1 MQFPINNLEIPEPL
15 KHIPQPP
22 KQLSVRGTFPNFE
35 KNKFL
40 CVVGSRKYT
49 SYGEDVC
56 RTLIADLAGYPI
68 VIVSG
73 LAHGIDRIA
82 HESALENNLLTIAF
96 PGSGLDD
103 KVLYPKAQYQLA
115 QNILM
120 SGGALVSEFKSDFSA
135 TLWSFVQRNRLMAG
149 LAHATLVI
157 EAEHKSGTR
166 VTARLATEYN
176 RDVFAVPGNIFSK
189 NSEGTNELIKL
200 GATPITCAQDILEA
214 LGFTVTETKPAE
226 LFSQCTPEE
235 EQVIRLLNNPKMK
248 GDLIRELGIP
258 IHKANILLSQMEL
271 KGLIKETGGEIR
283 RV

>member
-1 MQFPINNLEIPEPL
+1 MFPIQTFPIPEPL
-15 KHIPQPP
+15 HHIPQPP
-22 KQLSVRGTFPNFE
+22 KSLSIRGTFPDM
-35 KNKFL
+35 KKYKFL

-49 SYGEDVC
+49 SYGEDAC
-56 RTLIADLAGYPI
+56 RTLIAGLKGYPI
-68 VIVSG
+68 IIVSG

-82 HESALENNLLTIAF
+82 HESALENSLITVGF

-115 QNILM
+115 MQILNT
-120 SGGALVSEFKSDFSA
+120 GGALISEFKHDFNA

-176 RDVFAVPGNIFSK
+176 RDVLAVPGNIFSK
-189 NSEGTNELIKL
+189 NSEGTNELIRL
-200 GATPITCAQDILEA
+200 GAMPVTCSGDILEA
-214 LGFTVTETKPAE
+214 LGFQITETTPMD
-226 LFSQCTPEE
+226 LFSQCSPQ
-235 EQVIRLLNNPKMK
+235 EQSVIELLNTPKQK

-258 IHKANILLSQMEL
+258 VHKANILLSQMEL
-271 KGLIKETGGEIR
+271 SGFIKDVGGEIR

>member
-56 RTLIADLAGYPI
+56 RTLIAGLAGYPI

-226 LFSQCTPEE
+226 LFSQCSPEE

-248 GDLIRELGIP
+248 GDLIRELGFP

>member
-1 MQFPINNLEIPEPL
+1 MFPIENFTIPEPL
-15 KHIPQPP
+15 HHIPQPP
-22 KQLSVRGTFPNFE
+22 KQLSIRGVFPDFQ
-35 KNKFL
+35 KYKFL

-49 SYGEDVC
+49 SYGEDAC
-56 RTLIADLAGYPI
+56 RTLIAGLKGYPI

-82 HESALENNLLTIAF
+82 HESALDNGLTTVAF

-103 KVLYPKAQYQLA
+103 DVLYPKAQYQLA
-115 QNILM
+115 MQILET
-120 SGGALVSEFKSDFSA
+120 GGALISEFEHNFNA

-176 RDVFAVPGNIFSK
+176 RDVLAVPGNIFSK

-200 GATPITCAQDILEA
+200 GATPITCPQDILEA
-214 LGFTVTETKPAE
+214 LGFHVTETTPMD

-235 EQVIRLLNNPKMK
+235 QSVIELLNTPKQK
-248 GDLIRELGIP
+248 GDLIREMGIP
-258 IHKANILLSQMEL
+258 VHKANILLSQMEL
-271 KGLIKETGGEIR
+271 NGLIKDVGGEIR
-283 RV
+283 RI